1 MKGILFTIVLAGFA
15 VLSFTLIGR
24 ALVEFAKHD
33 PHQELSPVIIAV
45 VACVTA
51 LGILLG
57 VVRVR
62 DTAHRVALAGIVPV
76 GVVLATALMITGIG
90 VLLLDF
96 AHMKHEIITVKEPL
110 AVLVALIV
118 SSLILGGAA
127 LLARRRVD
135 VQA

>member
-1 MKGILFTIVLAGFA
+1 MKGILFAIVLAGFTA
-15 VLSFTLIGR
+15 LSFTLIGR

-33 PHQELSPVIIAV
+33 PHPELSPVIVAV
-45 VACVTA
+45 VAWVTA

-57 VVRVR
+57 VVKVR

-76 GVVLATALMITGIG
+76 TVVIATALMITGLG

-96 AHMKHEIITVKEPL
+96 AHMKDEIVTVKEPL
-110 AVLVALIV
+110 AVLAALIV
-118 SSLILGGAA
+118 ASLILAGAA
-127 LLARRRVD
+127 LLARSQAD